1 MKRWGQVAMPRGD
14 GSRVGVVRAVT
25 LAWTRVWAIAVNTF
39 REAIRNKV
47 LYGIAFFAI
56 GMIFFSVVLGT
67 LSVHEEKKLITDIG
81 FSAVSFFGV
90 IMAIF
95 IGVNLVYK
103 EIDRKTIY
111 AIIPKPIERYQF
123 MVGKFLGVV
132 MTLFAQTVLLSI
144 FLFLFLALYG
154 APLTGTT
161 FAAIYLIFLAIIVM
175 TAVALF
181 FSSFSTPYLS
191 GFFSLGIFILGS
203 VRAEA
208 IAQISKV
215 AKIGTLYDG
224 LQVFASVIPDLTLF
238 NVVGRV
244 QRGDHVPFL
253 YLVEAT
259 GYAVT
264 YAAVLLALG
273 SFAFNRRD
281 FV

>member
-1 MKRWGQVAMPRGD
+1 MVMLGWM
-14 GSRVGVVRAVT
+14 
-25 LAWTRVWAIAVNTF
+25 RVWAIAVNTF

-111 AIIPKPIERYQF
+111 AIVPKPIERYQF
-123 MVGKFLGVV
+123 MLGKFLGVV
-132 MTLFAQTVLLSI
+132 MTLFAQTVLLSV
-144 FLFLFLALYG
+144 FLLLFLALYG

-161 FAAIYLIFLAIIVM
+161 FAAIYLIFLAIVVM

-215 AKIGTLYDG
+215 ARVGTLYET
-224 LQVFASVIPDLTLF
+224 LQVVTNVIPDLTLF
-238 NVVGRV
+238 NIVGRV
-244 QRGDHVPFL
+244 QRGDYVPFM

-259 GYAVT
+259 GYAAA

-273 SFAFNRRD
+273 SFAFGRRD